1 MRKVDVFQTLK
12 GGVGCT
18 VSAVGYA
25 CALADKTGRKV
36 TLICLQDDDA
46 KSVMYTQYEDTVNI
60 MVYDKPFITDLVA
73 DVEALDTHVVI
84 DAGSIPLKRNAEWA
98 THLVVE
104 NHYLSLRRM
113 TMTTDYKERFDD
125 IVVVFDKGGALS
137 LTDVTKVADL
147 NVFLLIN
154 RDEKIARS
162 VDAGLFPKKD
172 QFIHFISE
180 PVRTGHEKL
189 EDIHEYQ

>member
-46 KSVMYTQYEDTVNI
+46 KSVMDTKHEDIVNI
-60 MVYDKPFITDLVA
+60 VVYDKPLTDLVA
-73 DVEALDTHVVI
+73 DVDALETHVVI

-104 NHYLSLRRM
+104 NRYLSLRRM
-113 TMTTDYKERFDD
+113 TMTLNYKERFDD
-125 IVVVFDKGGALS
+125 LVLVYDKTGVLS
-137 LTDVTKVADL
+137 MSDVQQVSGLKT
-147 NVFLLIN
+147 FLLIN

-162 VDAGLFPKKD
+162 VDAGLFPRND
-172 QFIHFISE
+172 QFVHFISE

>member
-46 KSVMYTQYEDTVNI
+46 KSVMYTKYEDIVNI
-60 MVYDKPFITDLVA
+60 VVYDKPFTDLVA
-73 DVEALDTHVVI
+73 DVDAMETHVVI

-98 THLVVE
+98 SHLVVE

-113 TMTTDYKERFDD
+113 TMTLNYKERFDD
-125 IVVVFDKGGALS
+125 LVLVYDKSAVLS
-137 LTDVTKVADL
+137 MSDVQKVSGL
-147 NVFLLIN
+147 PIFLFIN

-162 VDAGLFPKKD
+162 VDAGLFPRND
-172 QFIHFISE
+172 QFVHFISE

-189 EDIHEYQ
+189 EVVYELS

>member
-46 KSVMYTQYEDTVNI
+46 KSVMYTKYEDIVNI
-60 MVYDKPFITDLVA
+60 VVYDKPFTDLVA
-73 DVEALDTHVVI
+73 DVDAMETHVVI

-98 THLVVE
+98 SHLVVE

-113 TMTTDYKERFDD
+113 TMTLNYKERFDD
-125 IVVVFDKGGALS
+125 LVLVYDKSAALS
-137 LTDVTKVADL
+137 MSDVQKVSGL
-147 NVFLLIN
+147 PIFLFIN
-154 RDEKIARS
+154 RDEKTARS
-162 VDAGLFPKKD
+162 VDAGLFPRED
-172 QFIHFISE
+172 QFVHFISE

-189 EDIHEYQ
+189 EVVYELS